1 MPSLASIP
9 SLASFP
15 SLASTPS
22 TDDSESIAADSE
34 SIADSESYPSLSS
47 ISDTGD
53 DDGPPVEAQEVR
65 AIGRQRTAPTPAV
78 SHVMFGPEV
87 LHTRV
92 QTVFRLARG
101 FTASGWNLLM
111 TDISHVPSFVLD
123 CSTLY
128 AIPPIDVDRS
138 LRRRMSPP
146 TKENMSVFQL
156 SFGALDALVMSM
168 TTIAPATVYPAP
180 VSSELASE
188 DSVLMTIEDAGSE
201 EISDDA
207 MLDELLAIV
216 DCGVRLVLPVAEV
229 DAFVAY
235 NTDAA
240 DVFLDLLKASVIS
253 DTPYARNAAVV
264 SSAALT
270 LEIPASVGMD
280 STDDL
285 AVSTV
290 SNVADLEC
298 PSQTVGDVSSES
310 ESESFDSS
318 CEDATATGDWV
329 KVTRESRK
337 ATPPLATA
345 TISTIPRVTTW
356 TRVPTPLP
364 KGWVVPAVEGP
375 SDNKPVEPRAVTAIT
390 VTAASVDPPPVVS
403 DNATPDDLTL
413 CTTQEASEEAEA
425 AEATN
430 HGSSD
435 EPETAVEEVRRRK
448 TRRSGKEVRRRREAA
463 ALRAAA
469 AASNGNEDE
478 TVTEELSSG
487 PVAGPS
493 QATSDNHVI
502 PPVEQ
507 ASTDEPSDSKAEA
520 GAEVVD
526 SASVRPKGK
535 KKTYRRSGHKAKL
548 VHRALLASE
557 KLAQENQLA
566 TELADAQRYLAA
578 LADVPGNVTFVSSGP
593 WVIPTTT
600 PEAFAPVYPAYVA
613 KDFPALPL
621 STVVPRPMFRDQARP
636 PTIAAVQSPTGRDLA
651 NAASSSMRVIQAVD
665 DASVPV
671 TVTASRRT
679 KHSLSTWTTNAVKTG
694 AERTRKTFVADNG
707 NSEAG
712 SEGTGA
718 SAPPYRHAFFAYVNK
733 AFIAGGYPDLSPPH
747 IPRTTS
753 TTATPA
759 STDAPAP
766 HDNAQESSS
775 EHTVPVPDTDTPT
788 TTVTTTTTTTTT
800 TLADSITT
808 ATDMTAASSSP
819 RRRARISIPR
829 SLGHYMARAAA

>member
-1 MPSLASIP
+1 MTRIICIP
-9 SLASFP
+9 AHL
-15 SLASTPS
+15 
-22 TDDSESIAADSE
+22 I
-34 SIADSESYPSLSS
+34 
-47 ISDTGD
+47 
-53 DDGPPVEAQEVR
+53 Q
-65 AIGRQRTAPTPAV
+65 QRTAPTPAV

-111 TDISHVPSFVLD
+111 TDISRVPSFVLD

-146 TKENMSVFQL
+146 TKENMSIFQL
-156 SFGALDALVMSM
+156 SFGGLDALVMSM

-188 DSVLMTIEDAGSE
+188 DSVLVSVLGPSAVSAPKLNLLQMTIEDAGSE

-216 DCGVRLVLPVAEV
+216 DCGVRLPVVLPVAEV

-235 NTDAA
+235 NTNAA

-285 AVSTV
+285 SVSTV

-337 ATPPLATA
+337 ATAPPATA
-345 TISTIPRVTTW
+345 TISTIPRVTMW

-375 SDNKPVEPRAVTAIT
+375 SDNKPVEPVTAVT

-413 CTTQEASEEAEA
+413 CTTQEASEEAEEAEA

-493 QATSDNHVI
+493 QATSDNQVI

-621 STVVPRPMFRDQARP
+621 STVVQRPMFRDQAGP
-636 PTIAAVQSPTGRDLA
+636 PTIAAIQSPTGRDLA
-651 NAASSSMRVIQAVD
+651 ADAVSSSSMRVIQAVD

-679 KHSLSTWTTNAVKTG
+679 KHSLSAWTTNAVKTG

-718 SAPPYRHAFFAYVNK
+718 SAPPYRHALFAYVNK

-747 IPRTTS
+747 VPRTTS

-759 STDAPAP
+759 STDAPAAP
-766 HDNAQESSS
+766 RDNAQESLS
-775 EHTVPVPDTDTPT
+775 EHAAPVPDTDTPT
-788 TTVTTTTTTTTT
+788 TTVTTTTTTTT
-800 TLADSITT
+800 LADSITA